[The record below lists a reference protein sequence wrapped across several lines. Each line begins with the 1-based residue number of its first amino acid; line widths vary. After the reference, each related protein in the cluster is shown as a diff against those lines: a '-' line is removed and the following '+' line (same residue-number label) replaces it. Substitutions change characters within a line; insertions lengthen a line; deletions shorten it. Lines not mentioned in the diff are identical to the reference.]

1 MISVKEQ
8 LYVYANIGDGAKE
21 VFRGVVWKR
30 EERFDTDTNE
40 VPLVCYDRLIY
51 LQESKD
57 NLFVAKG
64 KNTKTIIESIASE
77 WGFSVTYKYKSI
89 THGKIVYRNHSIAD
103 MFISLLDE
111 VKKQTGVNYIIKM
124 DQNKIIIDS
133 VGTNTTIYKI
143 QAKQNLIN
151 SSRSETMD
159 GMVTKIKIVKSKTS
173 SDEEYTT
180 VATVSKNTE
189 TYGTLQDVII
199 KGKDDALSV
208 AKEEANTILK
218 EKSTPKKEGEF
229 SVVDEY
235 EPKNSLLHRVVIKR
249 QKTLYPYYQGF
260 LRDALRL
267 RDTEGKE
274 CPKVSYFSYV
284 PQYDQLSEEQLRFYL
299 YFRSE
304 ARKGNFLSVDYSYL
318 LLYIYELLN
327 LGERQDTQEAQ
338 GMLMR
343 LWNAY
348 SEAHPALE
356 GKLADWICD
365 FSLVHRLP
373 PPEEGGTRLLRKV
386 RALKEFY
393 IAMPDGDREGCAR
406 SLLRFC
412 TSYDYRGS
420 KFATEE
426 NLPLFEKY
434 VFGSVLQAVSYFSE
448 GDRLLGA
455 LSFEDSTLAR
465 DAYAGALTVSEEKT
479 KLQK

>member
-1 MISVKEQ
+1 MATATITHPIYTANILKNDGTTLKLKDVLTDLSINHGENDLAKKVTLSLINITVSNKCLYDMISVKEQ

-218 EKSTPKKEGEF
+218 EKSTPKKEGEITAIDNPF
-229 SVVDEY
+229 VHKGDKVYINTGIYSGYYIVKSIEHDVR
-235 EPKNSLLHRVVIKR
+235 KNLMYLEV
-249 QKTLYPYYQGF
+249 KT
-260 LRDALRL
+260 A
-267 RDTEGKE
+267 
-274 CPKVSYFSYV
+274 
-284 PQYDQLSEEQLRFYL
+284 
-299 YFRSE
+299 
-304 ARKGNFLSVDYSYL
+304 
-318 LLYIYELLN
+318 
-327 LGERQDTQEAQ
+327 
-338 GMLMR
+338 
-343 LWNAY
+343 
-348 SEAHPALE
+348 
-356 GKLADWICD
+356 
-365 FSLVHRLP
+365 
-373 PPEEGGTRLLRKV
+373 
-386 RALKEFY
+386 
-393 IAMPDGDREGCAR
+393 
-406 SLLRFC
+406 
-412 TSYDYRGS
+412 
-420 KFATEE
+420 
-426 NLPLFEKY
+426 
-434 VFGSVLQAVSYFSE
+434 
-448 GDRLLGA
+448 
-455 LSFEDSTLAR
+455 
-465 DAYAGALTVSEEKT
+465 
-479 KLQK
+479 